1 MNRRLRQ
8 HQTTQLASKIAEPD
22 SALKS
27 YLDTLLLEIDELTV
41 TQPKV
46 EVKEQLADADINYDE
61 HRELAPV
68 LAPAPAPASTPAPA
82 ATSEPTTSREES
94 SLEPNIPDWVEGAF
108 QVLLFEVNGIK
119 LGIPLSSLVRI
130 LTFSGEASQLP
141 GQPAWSLG
149 VILNR
154 DEKVMVINSA
164 KLLMPERL
172 DENASITPQHL
183 LLIGDGQMALAVDCI
198 CNTLVLEKE
207 EIRWR
212 SGSGV
217 RPWHAGIIIK
227 ELSVLL
233 DVDGILK
240 MLAA

>member
-1 MNRRLRQ
+1 MSRQ
-8 HQTTQLASKIAEPD
+8 GRQAPSTQVASKIAEPD
-22 SALKS
+22 TALKS
-27 YLDTLLLEIDELTV
+27 YLDTLLSEIDEVTV
-41 TQPKV
+41 TAPRV
-46 EVKEQLADADINYDE
+46 EVKEPLPDADINYDE
-61 HRELAPV
+61 HQE
-68 LAPAPAPASTPAPA
+68 SAPA
-82 ATSEPTTSREES
+82 ATPEPAPDREES
-94 SLEPNIPDWVEGAF
+94 TLQPNIPDWVDGAF

-119 LGIPLSSLVRI
+119 MGIPLTSLVGI
-130 LTFSGEASQLP
+130 LTYSGEASQLP

-154 DEKVMVINSA
+154 EEKVVVINSA

-172 DENASITPQHL
+172 DDDAAITPQHL
-183 LLIGDGQMALAVDCI
+183 LLIGDGQRALAVDSI
-198 CNTLVLEKE
+198 CNTLMMDKE

-217 RPWHAGIIIK
+217 RPWYAGIIIQ

>member
-1 MNRRLRQ
+1 V
-8 HQTTQLASKIAEPD
+8 ASKIAEPD

-27 YLDTLLLEIDELTV
+27 YLDTLLSEIDDVTV
-41 TQPKV
+41 TPPQV
-46 EVKEQLADADINYDE
+46 EVKEPLPDADINYDE
-61 HRELAPV
+61 HQDSTLV
-68 LAPAPAPASTPAPA
+68 ASP
-82 ATSEPTTSREES
+82 EPTPSREES
-94 SLEPNIPDWVEGAF
+94 TLQPNIPDWVEGAF

-119 LGIPLSSLVRI
+119 LGIPLSSLVGI

-154 DEKVMVINSA
+154 EEKVVVINSA

-172 DENASITPQHL
+172 DDNAIIAPQHL
-183 LLIGDGQMALAVDCI
+183 LLIGDGQRALAVDSI
-198 CNTLVLEKE
+198 CNTLIVEIE

-212 SGSGV
+212 TGSGV
-217 RPWHAGIIIK
+217 RPWYAGIIIQ

-233 DVDGILK
+233 DVDGILE

>member
-1 MNRRLRQ
+1 MNRRVRQ
-8 HQTTQLASKIAEPD
+8 APLPELASKIAEPD

-27 YLDTLLLEIDELTV
+27 YLDTLLSEIDDVTV
-41 TQPKV
+41 TPPQV
-46 EVKEQLADADINYDE
+46 EVKEPLPDADTNYDK
-61 HRELAPV
+61 HQD
-68 LAPAPAPASTPAPA
+68 STLV
-82 ATSEPTTSREES
+82 ATPEPTPSREES
-94 SLEPNIPDWVEGAF
+94 TLQPNIPDWVEGAF

-119 LGIPLSSLVRI
+119 LGIPLSSLVGI

-154 DEKVMVINSA
+154 EEKVVVINSA

-172 DENASITPQHL
+172 DDNAIIAPQHL
-183 LLIGDGQMALAVDCI
+183 LLIGDGQRALAVDSI
-198 CNTLVLEKE
+198 CNTLIVEIE

-212 SGSGV
+212 TGSGV
-217 RPWHAGIIIK
+217 RPWYAGIIIQ

-233 DVDGILK
+233 DVDGILE

>member
-1 MNRRLRQ
+1 MNRRIRQ
-8 HQTTQLASKIAEPD
+8 APSPELASKIAEPD

-27 YLDTLLLEIDELTV
+27 YLDTLLSEIDDATV
-41 TQPKV
+41 APPQA
-46 EVKEQLADADINYDE
+46 EVKEPLPDDDINYDE
-61 HRELAPV
+61 HQE
-68 LAPAPAPASTPAPA
+68 STLA
-82 ATSEPTTSREES
+82 ATPEPTPSEEES
-94 SLEPNIPDWVEGAF
+94 TLQPNIPDWVKGAF

-119 LGIPLSSLVRI
+119 LGIPLSSLVGI
-130 LTFSGEASQLP
+130 LTYSGEASQLP
-141 GQPAWSLG
+141 GQPSWSLG

-154 DEKVMVINSA
+154 EEKVVVINSA
-164 KLLMPERL
+164 KLLMPEKL
-172 DENASITPQHL
+172 DDNVANKPQHL
-183 LLIGDGQMALAVDCI
+183 LLIGDGQRALAVDNI
-198 CNTLVLEKE
+198 CNTLMVDKE

-217 RPWHAGIIIK
+217 QPWYAGIIIQ

>member
-1 MNRRLRQ
+1 MNRQLRQ
-8 HQTTQLASKIAEPD
+8 DRTTQMASQIAEPD
-22 SALKS
+22 NALKS

-41 TQPKV
+41 TPPKV
-46 EVKEQLADADINYDE
+46 EVKEPLPDADINYGE
-61 HRELAPV
+61 HRESPPTPIQAP
-68 LAPAPAPASTPAPA
+68 TPKP
-82 ATSEPTTSREES
+82 ATSKEES
-94 SLEPNIPDWVEGAF
+94 ALGLNIPDWVEGAF

-119 LGIPLSSLVRI
+119 LGVPLASLVGI

-154 DEKVMVINSA
+154 DEKVVVIDSA
-164 KLLMPERL
+164 KLLMPERVG
-172 DENASITPQHL
+172 ENASIKPRHL
-183 LLIGDGQMALAVDCI
+183 LLIGDGRRALAVDGV
-198 CNTLVLEKE
+198 CNTLLLEKE

-217 RPWHAGIIIK
+217 RPWYAGIIIQ

-233 DVDGILK
+233 DVEGILK

>member
-1 MNRRLRQ
+1 MNRRLKQ
-8 HQTTQLASKIAEPD
+8 NQTTQLASKIAEPD
-22 SALKS
+22 RALKS

-41 TQPKV
+41 TPPKV
-46 EVKEQLADADINYDE
+46 EVKEPLPDADISCEE
-61 HRELAPV
+61 HREATPV
-68 LAPAPAPASTPAPA
+68 LVPATTPAPI
-82 ATSEPTTSREES
+82 SKPTTSSEES
-94 SLEPNIPDWVEGAF
+94 APGPNIPDWVEGAF

-130 LTFSGEASQLP
+130 LTFSGAASQLP

-154 DEKVMVINSA
+154 DAKIMVINSA

-183 LLIGDGQMALAVDCI
+183 LLIGDGQMALAVDSI
-198 CNTLVLEKE
+198 CNTLMLEKE

-217 RPWHAGIIIK
+217 RPWYAGIIIQ